1 MIKMAG
7 NEIVL
12 KAENIQK
19 SYGNNKI
26 LKEISYEIER
36 GQTKVII
43 GPSGSGKST
52 FLRCLSLLTKPDNG
66 RIWLEGKEITSSSID
81 INKVREK
88 IGFVFQHFALFNHLN
103 ALKNVSIGLEVVK
116 GMKKDEARENAMR
129 ELRIVGL
136 EEHIHK
142 YPAELSGG
150 QKQRVAIARAHA
162 MNPVIMLYDEPT
174 SALDPE
180 LIGEVLAVMRNL
192 AAEKVTSIVVT
203 HEIGF
208 ARAVA
213 DEIAF
218 LADGKIIEQGPT
230 EEIIQN
236 PKHER
241 TKRFLERIV
250 ELY

>member
-1 MIKMAG
+1 MIKMAR

-19 SYGNNKI
+19 SYGNNEI

-36 GQTKVII
+36 GQTKVIM

-52 FLRCLSLLTKPDNG
+52 FLRCLSLLSKPDNG
-66 RIWLEGKEITSSSID
+66 RIWLEGKEITGSSVDID
-81 INKVREK
+81 KVREK

-103 ALKNVSIGLEVVK
+103 ALRNVCIGLEVVK
-116 GMKKDEARENAMR
+116 GMKKDEAREIAMR

-136 EEHIHK
+136 EEHAHK

-180 LIGEVLAVMRNL
+180 LIGEVLDVMRNL
-192 AAEKVTSIVVT
+192 ASEKVTSIVVT

-230 EEIIQN
+230 EEIIKN

>member
-1 MIKMAG
+1 MMKMAG

-12 KAENIQK
+12 KAENIHK
-19 SYGNNKI
+19 SYGNNEI

-36 GQTKVII
+36 GQTKVIM

-52 FLRCLSLLTKPDNG
+52 FLRCLSLLSKPDNG
-66 RIWLEGKEITSSSID
+66 RIWLEGKEITGSSVDID
-81 INKVREK
+81 KVREK

-103 ALKNVSIGLEVVK
+103 ALRNVCIGLEVVK
-116 GMKKDEARENAMR
+116 GMKKDEAREVAMR

-136 EEHIHK
+136 EEHAHK

-180 LIGEVLAVMRNL
+180 LIGEVLDVMRNL
-192 AAEKVTSIVVT
+192 ASEKVTSIVVT

-230 EEIIQN
+230 EEIIKN

>member
-1 MIKMAG
+1 MAG

-12 KAENIQK
+12 KAENIHK
-19 SYGNNKI
+19 SYGNNEI

-36 GQTKVII
+36 GQTKVIM

-52 FLRCLSLLTKPDNG
+52 FLRCLSLLSKPDDG
-66 RIWLEGKEITSSSID
+66 RIWLEGKEITGASID
-81 INKVREK
+81 IDKVREK
-88 IGFVFQHFALFNHLN
+88 IGFVFQHFALFNHLT
-103 ALKNVSIGLEVVK
+103 ALRNVSIGLEVVK
-116 GMKKDEARENAMR
+116 GMKKDEAREVAMR

-136 EEHIHK
+136 EEHTHK

-180 LIGEVLAVMRNL
+180 LIGEVLEVMRNL
-192 AAEKVTSIVVT
+192 ASEKVTSIVVT

-230 EEIIQN
+230 EEIINN

>member
-1 MIKMAG
+1 MMKMAG

-12 KAENIQK
+12 KAENIHK
-19 SYGNNKI
+19 SYGNNEI

-36 GQTKVII
+36 GQTKVIM

-52 FLRCLSLLTKPDNG
+52 FLRCLSLLSKPDDG
-66 RIWLEGKEITSSSID
+66 RIWLEGKEITGASID
-81 INKVREK
+81 IDKVREK
-88 IGFVFQHFALFNHLN
+88 IGFVFQHFALFNHLT
-103 ALKNVSIGLEVVK
+103 ALRNVSIGLEVVK
-116 GMKKDEARENAMR
+116 GMKKDEAREVAMR

-136 EEHIHK
+136 EEHTHK

-180 LIGEVLAVMRNL
+180 LIGEVLEVMRNL
-192 AAEKVTSIVVT
+192 ASEKVTSIVVT

-230 EEIIQN
+230 EEIINN